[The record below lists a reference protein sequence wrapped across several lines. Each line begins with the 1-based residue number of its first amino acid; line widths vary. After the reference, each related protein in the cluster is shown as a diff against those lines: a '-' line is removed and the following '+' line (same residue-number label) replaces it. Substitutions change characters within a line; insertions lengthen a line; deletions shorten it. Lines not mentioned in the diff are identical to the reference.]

1 MKKYILNPISLFII
15 GGILGVMSKYLDIYD
30 TVQYYGFT
38 FGEMFSEL
46 SIWILFG
53 VLISIFSETKK
64 KAMINILPFC
74 LGMLLTYY
82 IVAEIEDA
90 IYGWNFIKGWLIFS
104 LFSPLMAYFTW
115 MTKEKGILPKI
126 ISVGIILV
134 TSITSIILFG
144 GPSWYDLVIVII
156 LIYLLFIKKVKR
168 KSSNSSN
175 TSC

>member
-15 GGILGVMSKYLDIYD
+15 GGILGIISKYLDIYD
-30 TVQYYGFT
+30 TVQSHGFT

-82 IVAEIEDA
+82 ITAEIENA
-90 IYGWNFIKGWLIFS
+90 IYGWQFIKGWLIFC
-104 LFSPLMAYFTW
+104 LFSPLMAYLTW
-115 MTKEKGILPKI
+115 MTKEKGIIPKI

-134 TSITSIILFG
+134 TAVTSLILFG
-144 GPSWYDLVIVII
+144 GPSWYDLVIIII

-168 KSSNSSN
+168 NL
-175 TSC
+175 